1 LDPSESRPGMPGE
14 FRNVVLEED
23 GDKLDSSVENEETL
37 LRVKEDRNIL
47 YLRAIEREKVT

>member
-1 LDPSESRPGMPGE
+1 MDPSESRPGMPGE